1 MKNFIILACLF
12 LVYGCVPLHTNSPAF
27 KNVQVG
33 LLETNK
39 TMNDIAVKLDML
51 ADKVGV
57 NMPKVSNQTEELIKQ
72 IQADNAKTYN
82 AFMETINTLKP
93 LIKTGLEVGAT
104 AVGVPQPVAKGVIN
118 VVDALIYGGAA
129 ASTAAT
135 GGTLWARRKDKKKF
149 ADEIKEWEEYD
160 RLNERKNQIKIRA
173 NALTSPNSTA
183 EYQNNLIVAEKQL
196 IEEGVIS

>member
-1 MKNFIILACLF
+1 MLS
-12 LVYGCVPLHTNSPAF
+12 YGCAPLHTNSPAF

-51 ADKVGV
+51 SDKVGV

-72 IQADNAKTYN
+72 IHEDNAKTYS
-82 AFMETINTLKP
+82 AVMETINTFKP
-93 LIKTGLEVGAT
+93 FIKTGLEIGAA

-118 VVDALIYGGAA
+118 VVDALIYGG
-129 ASTAAT
+129 STVAT
-135 GGTLWARRKDKKKF
+135 TVAGGTLWARRRDKKKF